1 MDVVT
6 KHKRESGAVMEAET
20 RFRCEMHS
28 NAATSE
34 FVLNTKVVA
43 LSGGQV
49 IAEREWEHSVAR
61 TVI

>member
-1 MDVVT
+1 
-6 KHKRESGAVMEAET
+6 MEAET